1 MKSALVS
8 IVLTSVVTAQQSAPS
23 RHVGIAA
30 ALQGSYA
37 GLKGIVIG
45 EAAKMPEADYG
56 FKPSSMPE
64 VRTFG
69 QVIAHIADA
78 QFDTCANVKGVPNP
92 NQAKHLE
99 QDLKSKADFAKALAD
114 SFALC
119 DEVFSATTDENAVQS
134 IRVQLGARVLELP
147 RASVLYGLLAH
158 TSEMYGIGTVY
169 LRAKGLVPPASEPQ
183 ARGRT
188 GQ

>member
-1 MKSALVS
+1 MKFALVT
-8 IVLTSVVTAQQSAPS
+8 ILLTSAVTAQQSSAS

-37 GLKGIVIG
+37 GLKSIVIG
-45 EAAKMPEADYG
+45 EAAKMPEADYE

-78 QFDTCANVKGVPNP
+78 QFDTCANVKGVSNP
-92 NQAKHLE
+92 NQGKHLE
-99 QDLKSKADFAKALAD
+99 QDLKTKADFTKALAD
-114 SFALC
+114 SFAFC
-119 DEVFSATTDENAVQS
+119 DDVFSATTDENALQS
-134 IRVQLGARVLELP
+134 IRAQLGPRLLELP

-169 LRAKGLVPPASEPQ
+169 LRAKELVPPASEPQ
-183 ARGRT
+183 GRGRS
-188 GQ
+188 GR

>member
-1 MKSALVS
+1 MKAMLVGL
-8 IVLTSVVTAQQSAPS
+8 VLTSMAAQPPASPRQ
-23 RHVGIAA
+23 VGIAA

-37 GLKGIVIG
+37 GQKSLVLG
-45 EAAKMPEADYG
+45 EAAKMPDADYG
-56 FKPSSMPE
+56 FKPSSMAE
-64 VRTFG
+64 VRTFA
-69 QVIAHIADA
+69 QVVAHIADA

-92 NQAKHLE
+92 ASGKDIGHTLATR
-99 QDLKSKADFAKALAD
+99 ADVAKALAD

-119 DEVFSATTDENAVQS
+119 DDVFASTTDENALQPTPV
-134 IRVQLGARVLELP
+134 RLGPRTFEMP

-158 TSEMYGIGTVY
+158 TAEMYGIGTVY

-183 ARGRT
+183 GRGRG